1 MCKVYAKCMNNFH
14 MKGEEITIRYDNMT
28 SQFEIDN
35 HVEDEDEDEVTKA
48 IDGCHMPLKLRFGNM
63 N

>member
-35 HVEDEDEDEVTKA
+35 HVEDEAHLSILK
-48 IDGCHMPLKLRFGNM
+48 IDSNTATLATA
-63 N
+63 